1 MRHEEREEL
10 LESRGVWVSGGW
22 FAGGAALAASLL
34 GEYVVPEAR
43 GVAVMLLAY
52 GLFWAGVSAV
62 VAHQKTTTLRRL
74 ERRRRPASS
83 FAERARE
90 VEF

>member
-1 MRHEEREEL
+1 MQDKEEL

-22 FAGGAALAASLL
+22 FAGGATLAASLL
-34 GEYVVPEAR
+34 GEYVIPEAR
-43 GVAVMLLAY
+43 GVAVMLLTC
-52 GLFWAGVSAV
+52 GLFWVVVSAI
-62 VAHQKTTTLRRL
+62 VAHQRAVALCRL
-74 ERRRRPASS
+74 ERRRRPAPS